1 MGVRRAVQLAMK
13 TARGTNKNIYTLGP
27 LIHNPQTIQI
37 LEERNVKVIDNL
49 DQVKS
54 GILIIRA
61 HGITPEKKAAVEQC
75 GLEYEDATCPLVKR
89 IQSLIKIH
97 LQRGYNIAII
107 GDRGHSEVV
116 GLMGYSKDR
125 GTIIETEQDIDSI
138 PPGKICVVAQSTQ
151 NHHQFDRFVSLI
163 RDRFEEVKVFDTICD
178 ATTNRQDE
186 VRQLAQ
192 KVEAMIIVGGKNSAN
207 THRLEEISKSTNVPT
222 FQIEGE
228 KELDP
233 EQLTH
238 FNLIGI
244 TAGAS
249 TPNWVI
255 EKVIAS
261 IRQMS
266 FGNTGLKGRL
276 FQAFD
281 FVIKSELFLGLGAAC
296 LYYANASLMNLKP
309 KTLSL
314 ISVGLATFALHLLN
328 HYTDP
333 EYTSYRES
341 YKLEFFNKN
350 KMVLVP
356 LGFSSII
363 TAIALAMLEGTGPLI
378 FMSAVALLGLIYS
391 FHIVP
396 VPLRKLAKFA
406 RLRDIPASKDVGVAV
421 VWGLVTSIYPMLCEG
436 GRSTLL
442 VVTAFIFTFTLV
454 FARSMLLEIRD
465 IQGDVMVGRETVPVM
480 IGKEKTKYLLLGLL
494 ALSALLLIVGTALH
508 ATSALGLLF
517 LVPLGYTFLYLYLY
531 HLRLISH
538 GITWEI
544 ITGSNFV
551 LTLLIAIA
559 WNILTG

>member
-13 TARGTNKNIYTLGP
+13 TARGTKKDIYTLGP

-49 DQVKS
+49 DKVKS

-61 HGITPEKKAAVEQC
+61 HGITPEKKAEIEQC

-151 NHHQFDRFVSLI
+151 NHHKFDRFVSLI

-178 ATTNRQDE
+178 ATTDRQDE
-186 VRQLAQ
+186 VRQLSQ

-207 THRLEEISKSTNVPT
+207 THRLQEISKSTGVTT
-222 FQIEGE
+222 FLIEDE
-228 KELDP
+228 KELDS
-233 EQLTH
+233 EQLKN
-238 FNLIGI
+238 FKLIGI

-255 EKVIAS
+255 EKVVDT
-261 IRQMS
+261 IRQIS
-266 FGNTGLKGRL
+266 FGNTGTKGRL

-281 FVIKSELFLGLGAAC
+281 FIMKSEIFLGLAAAC
-296 LYYANASLMNLKP
+296 LYYANASLMDLQP
-309 KTLSL
+309 GALSM
-314 ISVGLATFALHLLN
+314 ISVGLAIFALHLLN

-350 KMVLVP
+350 KKLLIP
-356 LGFSSII
+356 LGFISII
-363 TAIALAMLEGTGPLI
+363 AALTLAMVAGTGPFI

-391 FHIVP
+391 FNIVP
-396 VPLRKLAKFA
+396 SSLRNLAKIA
-406 RLRDIPASKDVGVAV
+406 RLRDVPASKDVGVAV
-421 VWGLVTSIYPMLCEG
+421 VWGLITSVYPVLCEG
-436 GRSTLL
+436 SRLTPPEI
-442 VVTAFIFTFTLV
+442 TTFIFAFTLV
-454 FARSMLLEIRD
+454 FTRSMLLEIRD
-465 IQGDVMVGRETVPVM
+465 IQGDVMVGRETVPVI
-480 IGKEKTKYLLLGLL
+480 IGKEKTKQLLLCLL
-494 ALSALLLIVGTALH
+494 ALSALLLIAGTALNW
-508 ATSALGLLF
+508 TSGLGLLF
-517 LVPLGYTFLYLYLY
+517 LLPLGYSFLYLYLY

-544 ITGSNFV
+544 ITGFNFI
-551 LTLLIAIA
+551 LTLIIAIV